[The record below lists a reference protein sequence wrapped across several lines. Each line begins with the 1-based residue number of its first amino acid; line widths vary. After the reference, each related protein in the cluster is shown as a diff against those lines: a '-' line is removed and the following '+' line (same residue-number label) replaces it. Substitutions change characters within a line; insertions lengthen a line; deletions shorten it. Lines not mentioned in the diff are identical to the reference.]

1 MKSSMDQLN
10 EPDSANCAEDDGS
23 IENRGRKQ
31 IKFYRHAS
39 QTNRNVNKLYY
50 NTNEEDNEEQAQ
62 AQTEEDYVDSERDS
76 ELEHRLDESVG
87 ILNTGKAAAASDEFI
102 GAAEQR
108 DLITNQ

>member
-1 MKSSMDQLN
+1 MFNISKIIIKIQILYLEQAFQAKINKFNCLKQNLKMKSSMDQLN

-50 NTNEEDNEEQAQ
+50 NTNEEDNEDQAQ
-62 AQTEEDYVDSERDS
+62 A
-76 ELEHRLDESVG
+76 
-87 ILNTGKAAAASDEFI
+87 
-102 GAAEQR
+102 
-108 DLITNQ
+108 